1 MFTFMRDQGEKYE
14 VNLRWVNVIFGGVQE
29 KKGFAD
35 ANDDKPLNLVLF
47 NVND

>member
-1 MFTFMRDQGEKYE
+1 MSKCDF
-14 VNLRWVNVIFGGVQE
+14 WGGTR
-29 KKGFAD
+29 KKEFAD

>member
-29 KKGFAD
+29 KKEFAD